1 MDERS
6 ERLRRG
12 PVDREILMNKHQLGV
27 FGEVLFDVFPDG
39 ARVLGG
45 AAFNVAWHLQAFG
58 QAPLFISRIGEDP
71 EGMAVR
77 TAMQEWG
84 MTTDALQ
91 TDPELPTGRVK
102 VHFDNG
108 EPQYEILHPGAF
120 DAIDDN
126 ITTARPSPRFRL
138 LYHGSLALRSATSR
152 QALEQILGSRP
163 CTIFID
169 VNLRP
174 PWWRRDVVLEWI
186 DAADWVKLNQH
197 ELNQLSATNGNDLD
211 QAAMFL
217 TRHHLEGVVLTRGD
231 QGADLLTAS
240 GACHRIKPDENF
252 EIVDTVGAGDA
263 FCAVILLGLACDW
276 ELDLTLSR
284 AQIFASAICR
294 QRGATTRNADFYRPF
309 VDNWH

>member
-1 MDERS
+1 
-6 ERLRRG
+6 
-12 PVDREILMNKHQLGV
+12 MNKHQLGV

-39 ARVLGG
+39 ERVLGG

-58 QAPLFISRIGEDP
+58 QAPLFISRIGMDP

-91 TDPELPTGRVK
+91 TDPGLPTGRVK

-108 EPQYEILHPGAF
+108 EPQYEILHPAAF
-120 DAIDDN
+120 DAIDGIDGIDGI
-126 ITTARPSPRFRL
+126 ITTVRPSPRFRL

-152 QALEQILGSRP
+152 QALEQILGSHP
-163 CTIFID
+163 CTIFVD

-174 PWWRRDVVLEWI
+174 PWWHRDAVLEWI

-217 TRHHLEGVVLTRGD
+217 TRYHLEGAVLTRGD

-240 GACHRIKPDENF
+240 GACHRIKPDENV

-284 AQIFASAICR
+284 AQNFASAVCG